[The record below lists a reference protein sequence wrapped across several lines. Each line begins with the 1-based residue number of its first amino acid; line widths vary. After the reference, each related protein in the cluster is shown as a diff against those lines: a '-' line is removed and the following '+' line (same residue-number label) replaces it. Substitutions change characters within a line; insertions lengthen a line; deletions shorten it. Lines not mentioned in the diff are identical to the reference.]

1 MERLCYL
8 QRVVIILLIL
18 ACVQNDDAKHTQAN
32 AGQNLQMVLIIDT
45 NLNVFRID
53 RPIIQ

>member
-8 QRVVIILLIL
+8 VIIMLIL

-32 AGQNLQMVLIIDT
+32 TGQNLQMVLVIDT

>member
-32 AGQNLQMVLIIDT
+32 TGQNLQNGTRNRYKFECV
-45 NLNVFRID
+45 
-53 RPIIQ
+53 